1 MSWSEIQPLLF
12 QGFWDTLYMV
22 GWSTLIALLGGLPIG
37 VLLVLTDKGGM
48 LHNALVNKVVGAV
61 VNVGRSL
68 PFIILLIAL
77 IPFTRFVVGQSV
89 GSTAA
94 VVPLAI
100 GAIPFFARLVETA
113 IREVDRGLV
122 EAVQAMG
129 GGTPTVVF
137 KALLPQALPSLVA
150 GLTTTVIVLIGYSAM
165 AGTVGGGGLGSVAV
179 QYGYQRFETS
189 VMIATVV
196 ALIVIVTAVQI
207 IGDAVVRL
215 LASGRGGAASGRG
228 GASAADGRAGKRLAR
243 LGRGRTAALAAAVVL
258 PLALIG
264 YGIGQSG
271 GDKQTLRIA
280 ASPMPHAE
288 ILEYVEKNLAEKEGL
303 KLDIRKFNDY
313 VVPNTA
319 TESGEVDANFFQHKP
334 YLDDF
339 NKKNG
344 THIVP
349 VVNVELEPLGLYSKK
364 VRSLKGLGSGDT
376 VAVPND
382 STNEGRALHLLAKH
396 GLIELK
402 PGAGQEA
409 TLGDIADKKGLT
421 FKELEA
427 AAVPRALDDVDA
439 AVVNG
444 NYAVDADLNPA
455 KDALAAEKV
464 KGNPYANFLA
474 VKDGNQDD
482 PRIRKLTKLLNSPQ
496 VEEFIEKK
504 YKGAIEPAFGHVG
517 S

>member
-1 MSWSEIQPLLF
+1 MTWSEIQPLLT

-22 GWSTLIALLGGLPIG
+22 GWSALVALLGGLPLG

-48 LHNALVNKVVGAV
+48 LHNAPVNKVVGAV

-77 IPFTRFVVGQSV
+77 IPFTRLVVGQSV

-94 VVPLAI
+94 IVPLAI

-113 IREVDRGLV
+113 VREVDRGLV

-189 VMIATVV
+189 VMVATVV
-196 ALIVIVTAVQI
+196 ALIVIVTAVQL

-215 LASGRGGAASGRG
+215 LTAGRGGEGAAGRWP
-228 GASAADGRAGKRLAR
+228 AR
-243 LGRGRTAALAAAVVL
+243 LGRGRTVGVAAAVVV

-264 YGIGQSG
+264 YGVGQG
-271 GDKQTLRIA
+271 GEDKQTLTIA
-280 ASPMPHAE
+280 ASPTPHAE

-339 NKKNG
+339 NKKQH
-344 THIVP
+344 THIEP

-364 VRSLKGLGSGDT
+364 EKSLKGIGSGDT

-382 STNEGRALHLLAKH
+382 STNEGRSLHLLDEH

-409 TLGDIADKKGLT
+409 TLGDIADTKGLK

-444 NYAVDADLNPA
+444 NYAVDAGLNPA
-455 KDALAAEKV
+455 KDALVAEEA

-482 PRIRKLTKLLNSPQ
+482 PRIKKLAKLLNSEQ
-496 VEEFIEKK
+496 VKEFIQDK
-504 YKGAIEPAFGHVG
+504 YQGAIEPVFGPVG